1 MTRKSPTLVL
11 ALAGAVAL
19 GLAGLAQADDR
30 GGAVE
35 SQATMIKS
43 RGADAA
49 YADLMRD
56 WSYKGADQ
64 GKAVNLRSDPELTA
78 DLMRDWSGPAKGTAV
93 QSRRAPHSRAAESA
107 YDDLMRNWGG

>member
-1 MTRKSPTLVL
+1 MKRRSPRFIL

-19 GLAGLAQADDR
+19 GLAGLAQADNR
-30 GGAVE
+30 GGSDE
-35 SQATMIKS
+35 RQGTMIKS

-49 YADLMRD
+49 HADLMRD
-56 WSYKGADQ
+56 WSYKGTDQ

-78 DLMRDWSGPAKGTAV
+78 DLMRDWNGPAKATAG
-93 QSRRAPHSRAAESA
+93 QSRRALHSRAAESA